1 MRRVVAISSV
11 VAIAAAAAALAGA
24 ASRDE
29 SVDLAV
35 VGIEARIGGDLVHST
50 GVVIDAEDGLV
61 LTTAYTVWGATELR
75 LATHVG
81 MLHGRV
87 VARAACSG
95 LAVLETQPRIPGL
108 VALSG
113 STAAIAHP
121 LDVAARAPDGMLE
134 RLHRPLPDWSS
145 GAPVLDDEGHI
156 TGIVSAAKGRRSVV
170 VPWSLIGERLD
181 ALEPGE
187 RRVFV
192 GWRDE
197 YRCAPLLQAITKA
210 LHPGYRAADA
220 VLNAPVPATRVP
232 GTEDLDR

>member
-1 MRRVVAISSV
+1 MRRLGVISSV
-11 VAIAAAAAALAGA
+11 VVVAAVAAALAVA
-24 ASRDE
+24 ASPND

-35 VGIEARIGGDLVHST
+35 VGVDARIGGDPVHSS
-50 GVVIDAEDGLV
+50 GVVIDADQGLV
-61 LTTAYTVWGATELR
+61 LTTAHTVWGATELR

-87 VARAACSG
+87 VARAACSD
-95 LAVLETQPRIPGL
+95 LALLETQPRIPGL

-113 STAAIAHP
+113 STAEITHP
-121 LDVAARAPDGMLE
+121 LDVAARAQDGTLARM
-134 RLHRPLPDWSS
+134 HRPLLAWAS
-145 GAPVLDDEGHI
+145 GAPVLDEEGRI
-156 TGIVSAAKGRRSVV
+156 TGMASAIEGRRSKI
-170 VPWSLIGERLD
+170 VPWSVIGERLGR
-181 ALEPGE
+181 LQPGA

-197 YRCAPLLQAITKA
+197 YRCAPQMHA
-210 LHPGYRAADA
+210 LVMARHPAYRAIDA